1 MMEHLDEEVVFS
13 MKVLKQHRS
22 AFERQVIEAVLIE
35 MEDDG
40 SLLNSKGGFN
50 RCALPRLQVVIGDK
64 PAENEERLTAFHD
77 ILTSQQTQGGKRKSV
92 SKKTE
97 DTSLPISPQKKK
109 FKQDSVRN
117 VRVERGKQKV
127 RKKMDPNDR
136 MKEAKA
142 KARMKTKIFIQTL
155 ILFRYWKYLG
165 WKRNQMTVDQMI
177 GDRGP
182 EVIKGHQDLKELPVE
197 LLRHLKRISGSK
209 VLVCLLWNSSIAS
222 LLTLKSWKYQ

>member
-1 MMEHLDEEVVFS
+1 MAKHNMMAHPEEEVVFS

-22 AFERQVIEAVLIE
+22 AFERQVIEAVFIE

-77 ILTSQQTQGGKRKSV
+77 ILTSQQTQGGKRKSL

-97 DTSLPISPQKKK
+97 DTSLPISLQKKK
-109 FKQDSVRN
+109 FKQDSVQN

-142 KARMKTKIFIQTL
+142 KARMKTKITKLNENKNIYPNFYFIP
-155 ILFRYWKYLG
+155 ILKVFWVKTEADDSG
-165 WKRNQMTVDQMI
+165 SN
-177 GDRGP
+177 DRGS
-182 EVIKGHQDLKELPVE
+182 KSGGY
-197 LLRHLKRISGSK
+197 KRQPGFEG
-209 VLVCLLWNSSIAS
+209 VAS
-222 LLTLKSWKYQ
+222 

>member
-1 MMEHLDEEVVFS
+1 MAKHKMMEHLEEEVVFS

-50 RCALPRLQVVIGDK
+50 RCALPRLQVMIGDK

-77 ILTSQQTQGGKRKSV
+77 ILTSQQTQGGKRKSL

-109 FKQDSVRN
+109 FKQDSVQN

-142 KARMKTKIFIQTL
+142 KARMKTKITKL
-155 ILFRYWKYLG
+155 NENKL
-165 WKRNQMTVDQMI
+165 
-177 GDRGP
+177 
-182 EVIKGHQDLKELPVE
+182 
-197 LLRHLKRISGSK
+197 SK
-209 VLVCLLWNSSIAS
+209 L
-222 LLTLKSWKYQ
+222 

>member
-1 MMEHLDEEVVFS
+1 MARYIGESCRSGYERGLEHREGLLKGHEDNHMAKHNMMEEEVVFS

-64 PAENEERLTAFHD
+64 SAETEERLTAFHD

-142 KARMKTKIFIQTL
+142 KARMKTKITKL
-155 ILFRYWKYLG
+155 NENKL
-165 WKRNQMTVDQMI
+165 
-177 GDRGP
+177 
-182 EVIKGHQDLKELPVE
+182 
-197 LLRHLKRISGSK
+197 SK
-209 VLVCLLWNSSIAS
+209 L
-222 LLTLKSWKYQ
+222 

>member
-1 MMEHLDEEVVFS
+1 MAKHKMMEHLEEEVVFS

-64 PAENEERLTAFHD
+64 SAETEERLTAFHD
-77 ILTSQQTQGGKRKSV
+77 ILTSQQRKSV

-142 KARMKTKIFIQTL
+142 KARMKTKITKLNENKNIYPNFNFIP
-155 ILFRYWKYLG
+155 ILKVFGVKTEPDDSG
-165 WKRNQMTVDQMI
+165 SN
-177 GDRGP
+177 DRGSRS
-182 EVIKGHQDLKELPVE
+182 GGY
-197 LLRHLKRISGSK
+197 KRPPGFEG
-209 VLVCLLWNSSIAS
+209 VAS
-222 LLTLKSWKYQ
+222 

>member
-1 MMEHLDEEVVFS
+1 MTWRHEVWNGSYLLLSRILCQRNWWGLWLHRLSGVWWWGGRRGCRSGYERGLEHREGLLKGHEDNHMAKHKMMEHLEEEVVFS

-97 DTSLPISPQKKK
+97 DTSLAISPQKKK
-109 FKQDSVRN
+109 FKQDSVWN
-117 VRVERGKQKV
+117 VRVERG
-127 RKKMDPNDR
+127 
-136 MKEAKA
+136 
-142 KARMKTKIFIQTL
+142 
-155 ILFRYWKYLG
+155 
-165 WKRNQMTVDQMI
+165 
-177 GDRGP
+177 
-182 EVIKGHQDLKELPVE
+182 
-197 LLRHLKRISGSK
+197 
-209 VLVCLLWNSSIAS
+209 
-222 LLTLKSWKYQ
+222 

>member
-1 MMEHLDEEVVFS
+1 MMEHPEEEVVFS

-64 PAENEERLTAFHD
+64 SAETEERLTAFHD
-77 ILTSQQTQGGKRKSV
+77 ILTSQQRKSV

-142 KARMKTKIFIQTL
+142 KARMKTKITKLNENKNIYPNFNFIP
-155 ILFRYWKYLG
+155 ILKVFGVKTEPDDSG
-165 WKRNQMTVDQMI
+165 SN
-177 GDRGP
+177 DRGSRS
-182 EVIKGHQDLKELPVE
+182 GGY
-197 LLRHLKRISGSK
+197 KRPPGFEG
-209 VLVCLLWNSSIAS
+209 VAS
-222 LLTLKSWKYQ
+222 

>member
-1 MMEHLDEEVVFS
+1 MAKHNMMEHPEEEVVFS

-77 ILTSQQTQGGKRKSV
+77 ILTSQQTQGGKRKSL

-117 VRVERGKQKV
+117 VRVERG
-127 RKKMDPNDR
+127 
-136 MKEAKA
+136 
-142 KARMKTKIFIQTL
+142 
-155 ILFRYWKYLG
+155 
-165 WKRNQMTVDQMI
+165 
-177 GDRGP
+177 
-182 EVIKGHQDLKELPVE
+182 
-197 LLRHLKRISGSK
+197 
-209 VLVCLLWNSSIAS
+209 
-222 LLTLKSWKYQ
+222 

>member
-1 MMEHLDEEVVFS
+1 MAKHNMMEHPEEEVVFS

-64 PAENEERLTAFHD
+64 SAETEERLTAFHD
-77 ILTSQQTQGGKRKSV
+77 ILTSQQRKSV

-142 KARMKTKIFIQTL
+142 KARMKTKVTKL
-155 ILFRYWKYLG
+155 NENKL
-165 WKRNQMTVDQMI
+165 
-177 GDRGP
+177 
-182 EVIKGHQDLKELPVE
+182 
-197 LLRHLKRISGSK
+197 SK
-209 VLVCLLWNSSIAS
+209 L
-222 LLTLKSWKYQ
+222 

>member
-1 MMEHLDEEVVFS
+1 MAKHNMMEHPEEEVVFS

-35 MEDDG
+35 TEDDG

-77 ILTSQQTQGGKRKSV
+77 ILTSQQRKSV

-142 KARMKTKIFIQTL
+142 KARMKTKVTKL
-155 ILFRYWKYLG
+155 NENKL
-165 WKRNQMTVDQMI
+165 
-177 GDRGP
+177 
-182 EVIKGHQDLKELPVE
+182 
-197 LLRHLKRISGSK
+197 SK
-209 VLVCLLWNSSIAS
+209 L
-222 LLTLKSWKYQ
+222 

>member
-1 MMEHLDEEVVFS
+1 MAKHNMMEHPEEEVVFS

-35 MEDDG
+35 TEDDG

-64 PAENEERLTAFHD
+64 SAETEERLTAFHD
-77 ILTSQQTQGGKRKSV
+77 ILTSQQRKSV

-142 KARMKTKIFIQTL
+142 KARMKTKITKLNENKNIYPNFNFIP
-155 ILFRYWKYLG
+155 ILKVFGVKTEPDDSG
-165 WKRNQMTVDQMI
+165 SN
-177 GDRGP
+177 DRGSRS
-182 EVIKGHQDLKELPVE
+182 GGY
-197 LLRHLKRISGSK
+197 KRPPGFEG
-209 VLVCLLWNSSIAS
+209 VAS
-222 LLTLKSWKYQ
+222 

>member
-1 MMEHLDEEVVFS
+1 MQKWLRERPRTQRGPPQRSRRQPHGQAQ
-13 MKVLKQHRS
+13 KQHRS

-77 ILTSQQTQGGKRKSV
+77 ILTSQQTQGGKRKSL

-97 DTSLPISPQKKK
+97 DTSLPISLQKKK
-109 FKQDSVRN
+109 FKQDSVQN

-142 KARMKTKIFIQTL
+142 KARMKTKVTKL
-155 ILFRYWKYLG
+155 NENKL
-165 WKRNQMTVDQMI
+165 
-177 GDRGP
+177 
-182 EVIKGHQDLKELPVE
+182 
-197 LLRHLKRISGSK
+197 SK
-209 VLVCLLWNSSIAS
+209 L
-222 LLTLKSWKYQ
+222 